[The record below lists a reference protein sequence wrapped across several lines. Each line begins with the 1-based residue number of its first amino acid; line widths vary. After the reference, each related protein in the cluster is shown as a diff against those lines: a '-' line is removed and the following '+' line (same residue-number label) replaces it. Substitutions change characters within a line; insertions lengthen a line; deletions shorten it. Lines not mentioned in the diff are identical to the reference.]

1 MATFQQFVVLF
12 QTHDGAGYI
21 AGRIYYPTNLKD
33 QDINAVLATYGQQ
46 GFEVIGQ
53 KLSDYR
59 GMIVLRKSE

>member
-12 QTHDGAGYI
+12 QASMASGV
-21 AGRIYYPTNLKD
+21 GRIYYPETLKD
-33 QDINAVLATYGQQ
+33 QDINAVLATYSQQ